1 MEKMFR
7 RSVWLAVSWI
17 RISHGTLRRDLGR
30 GRGGARHGDS
40 CDLGGRGQERER
52 TVCRWLAASRG
63 GGGAT
68 LVVVDG
74 VGAWDVGAGGGE
86 QGRDNE

>member
-1 MEKMFR
+1 
-7 RSVWLAVSWI
+7 V
-17 RISHGTLRRDLGR
+17 
-30 GRGGARHGDS
+30 GGS
-40 CDLGGRGQERER
+40 CDFGGRGKEREER

-68 LVVVDG
+68 LVIVDG

-86 QGRDNE
+86 